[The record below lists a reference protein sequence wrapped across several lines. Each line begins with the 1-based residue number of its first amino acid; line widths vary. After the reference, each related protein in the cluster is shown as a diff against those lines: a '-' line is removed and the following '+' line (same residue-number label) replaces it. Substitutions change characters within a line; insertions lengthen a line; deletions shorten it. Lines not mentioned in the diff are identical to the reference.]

1 MLPVAY
7 EVSAGL
13 KENVLK
19 KMASDEV
26 TMAVRNDRLILRVGE
41 KFVQKHGHDHLSSY
55 ISQKMRE
62 LGLFLLVARKIDP
75 SVQNLNDVLVPEKY
89 LKVTIEATRTLCKY
103 NTITNTY
110 GNPSLALKLQHL
122 LKKCTRIKK
131 SEALIER
138 DSESGRQADDFLS
151 LIENEWNDEV
161 SSSALDT
168 LKETKMNKG
177 QVLPLT
183 EDIVKLQEHL
193 QKKTDLLVASLEKN
207 FTKQAFDELNQI
219 TLTRLVLFNRRR
231 AGETQRVTVKAFES
245 KFGSS
250 DTLKDVAESLSPVE
264 KMLCAT
270 FSRIEIRGKK
280 GRTVPVLLTRL

>member
-193 QKKTDLLVASLEKN
+193 QKR
-207 FTKQAFDELNQI
+207 
-219 TLTRLVLFNRRR
+219 LTCL
-231 AGETQRVTVKAFES
+231 
-245 KFGSS
+245 
-250 DTLKDVAESLSPVE
+250 
-264 KMLCAT
+264 
-270 FSRIEIRGKK
+270 
-280 GRTVPVLLTRL
+280 